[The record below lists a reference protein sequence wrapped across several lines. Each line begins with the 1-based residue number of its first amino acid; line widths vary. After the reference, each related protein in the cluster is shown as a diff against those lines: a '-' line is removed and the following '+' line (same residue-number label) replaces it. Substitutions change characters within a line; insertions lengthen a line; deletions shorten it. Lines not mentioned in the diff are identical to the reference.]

1 MDDPVR
7 LVRRMLSYEWGIL
20 CHACRGFGRQ
30 DSKHLLLEVLA
41 VAAGGIGVIIWPLLS
56 LGAFDWDLFKSSFP
70 VGLLTALTLGMLL
83 FLIRWLYEPARN
95 AHRLRAILA
104 RARKRHRAV
113 ARRHAVEVQA
123 FRRQLTRYSEGLAAR
138 ATIGSFPLRPG
149 STSGE
154 RFTIALGHYERFEL
168 VVTNERG
175 ERIDSLIA
183 KLEYFPSKG
192 GNATVYGVWAETDDK
207 SIDLPFGD
215 TGTLI
220 LGYSRGG
227 SPSVIGGRVAVF
239 SADAPVGELGTNAL
253 AVDRWSLG
261 TTSLV
266 RVRLT
271 ADGVD
276 WSTDL
281 HMGIEVDEA
290 GHGIAAFN
298 NTADRGA
305 VERWKP
311 TPPPMTAV
319 DWPVTVT
326 PDSPWLDIQ
335 TAFEGLA
342 VIAESASLEVSEI
355 DGDRKVS
362 LVLAP
367 GASAKLAE
375 RVATLSSIA
384 GEKLLSGHFPKPI
397 DCKEGWF
404 LAVVDRVGGGQ
415 HIGTYLLEGRKWA
428 RYTVD
433 NLIPASMGLCEELEH
448 QATNSS

>member
-7 LVRRMLSYEWGIL
+7 FVRRMLSYEWGIL

-30 DSKHLLLEVLA
+30 DSKHLVLEVLV
-41 VAAGGIGVIIWPLLS
+41 VAAGGIGVIVWPLLS
-56 LGAFDWDLFKSSFP
+56 LGAFDRELFKSSFP
-70 VGLLTALTLGMLL
+70 VGLLTAVTLAIIL

-95 AHRLRAILA
+95 AHRLHAILA
-104 RARKRHRAV
+104 RSRKRHRAV
-113 ARRHAVEVQA
+113 ARRHEVEVQA
-123 FRRQLTRYSEGLAAR
+123 LRSQLARYSEGLAAR

-154 RFTIALGHYERFEL
+154 RFIIAFGHYERFEL

-175 ERIDSLIA
+175 ERINSLIA

-192 GNATVYGVWAETDDK
+192 GNATVYGVWAETEDK

-239 SADAPVGELGTNAL
+239 SADAPVGELGTDAL

-271 ADGVD
+271 ADGID
-276 WSTDL
+276 WSTDI
-281 HMGIEVDEA
+281 HVGIEVDEA
-290 GHGIAAFN
+290 GRGIAAFN
-298 NTADRGA
+298 NTADREA
-305 VERWKP
+305 VELWEP

-319 DWPVTVT
+319 DSSVTVT
-326 PDSPWLDIQ
+326 PDSPWLDIR

-342 VIAESASLEVSEI
+342 VIAETTSIDISEI
-355 DGDRKVS
+355 DGDRKAS

-367 GASAKLAE
+367 GASAMLAE
-375 RVATLSSIA
+375 RAASLASIA
-384 GEKLLSGHFPKPI
+384 GEKLLSGSSPKPI
-397 DCKEGWF
+397 DYKEGWLF
-404 LAVVDRVGGGQ
+404 AVVDRVGGGQ
-415 HIGTYLLEGRKWA
+415 HIGTFLVEGRKWA

-433 NLIPASMGLCEELEH
+433 SFILASMGLCEELEH
-448 QATNSS
+448 QATNP